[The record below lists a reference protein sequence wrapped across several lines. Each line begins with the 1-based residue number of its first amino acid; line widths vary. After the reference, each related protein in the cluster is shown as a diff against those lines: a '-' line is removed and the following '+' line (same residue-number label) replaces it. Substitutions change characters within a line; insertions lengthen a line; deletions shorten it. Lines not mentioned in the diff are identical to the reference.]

1 MKKKKRKFPRLYY
14 IEQECLK
21 CDACD
26 NTGWRRIDIARNRDE
41 ARRFKKHWQHYLGRD
56 IKVRIFKGK

>member
-1 MKKKKRKFPRLYY
+1 MDNTRLYY

-26 NTGWRRIDIARNRDE
+26 NTGWRRIDIARSRE
-41 ARRFKKHWQHYLGRD
+41 QAKKFKKHWKKYFGQELKIR
-56 IKVRIFKGK
+56 IKPGKKPV